1 MNATLTLDAHARL
14 RRPGIVWGVAVSVV
28 LHGLL
33 IFGYRLSAPKAL
45 PELPPRETMTVWLMP
60 QQRPAPAPVRIEP
73 PTKPTQ
79 PTQRPARRQTEA
91 PTSAVASRPAPAAK
105 PVEPATTAADNPPPQ
120 AITPPTPATAPASNA
135 PDPLYPP
142 QQQQQQQQSQRFDMN
157 AALKTARKVANEKDP
172 ARAGTAVA
180 QLDDHPLYPE
190 QNTTELAA
198 KIKGAK
204 RESCLNQPGG
214 NLLTPLFWL
223 LEKKDH
229 GCKL

>member
-1 MNATLTLDAHARL
+1 M
-14 RRPGIVWGVAVSVV
+14 VWGVAVSVV
-28 LHGLL
+28 LHLLL

-45 PELPPRETMTVWLMP
+45 PELPPKETMTVWLMQP
-60 QQRPAPAPVRIEP
+60 KPPAPAPVTANIAP
-73 PTKPTQ
+73 PPKPAQ
-79 PTQRPARRQTEA
+79 PVRKPKETPARA
-91 PTSAVASRPAPAAK
+91 AASPSA
-105 PVEPATTAADNPPPQ
+105 PATTAPATNAAAETPTPQ
-120 AITPPTPATAPASNA
+120 PVTPPTPASAPASNA
-135 PDPLYPP
+135 TDPLYPP
-142 QQQQQQQQSQRFDMN
+142 QQQQQQQQSRQFDMN

-172 ARAGTAVA
+172 ARAGLPVA

-190 QNTTELAA
+190 QNTNELAT

-204 RESCLNQPGG
+204 RESCLNQPG